1 MSTGIKRV
9 FYDLKISRY
18 YQDKFRAYYDKIR
31 DMKEEKNGKFVE
43 IYKDNFNLLYGYAY
57 RMIGDKYLAE
67 DAVHNACY
75 AALKKGIF
83 ENHDNPLG
91 WLFIALRF
99 EINNTIR
106 KNREI
111 PLNESEL
118 TAEAADEK
126 FGLLELDLSLRSAL
140 TKKEYIIAKMYFFE
154 GVSEKDIANYL
165 GISLNALRIRIHRIR
180 EKILSID
187 LSILIILLISRSLP

>member
-1 MSTGIKRV
+1 
-9 FYDLKISRY
+9 
-18 YQDKFRAYYDKIR
+18 
-31 DMKEEKNGKFVE
+31 MKEEKNSKFVE

-83 ENHDNPLG
+83 ENHSNPLG

-111 PLNESEL
+111 QLNESEL
-118 TAEAADEK
+118 AAEAADEE

-140 TKKEYIIAKMYFFE
+140 TEKEYIIAKMYFFE
-154 GVSEKDIANYL
+154 GVSEKEIADYL

-180 EKILSID
+180 KKILSID